1 MFGDTVSDE
10 ITRDLMKPKY
20 GYPVLLNLFAVWMIV
35 VNPLTK
41 FGLCSRPLNVA
52 VEGFLNLAPA
62 PRPALPPPRNRRLS
76 VTQAM
81 SSAISTRLSGA
92 GASDYLSDESG
103 LDGVP
108 KSPVPLYYDPV
119 NETAESRKGFWRIVS
134 RTIITLACTATAILL
149 PGFERVMA
157 FLGSFSSFL
166 ICIILPVS
174 SSVVDPL
181 TPAWLL
187 PPPGSQAS
195 QD

>member
-62 PRPALPPPRNRRLS
+62 PRPTVPTLNQRRQS

-81 SSAISTRLSGA
+81 SSAISTGLSGA
-92 GASDYLSDESG
+92 GASDYLTDDEG
-103 LDGVP
+103 GDTIP
-108 KSPVPLYYDPV
+108 KSPVPVFHDAV
-119 NETAESRKGFWRIVS
+119 NEAAETRKGFWRIVS
-134 RTIITLACTATAILL
+134 RTVITLACTATAILL

-174 SSVVDPL
+174 KIENPL
-181 TPAWLL
+181 TPACILS
-187 PPPGSQAS
+187 PPRPQTPQG
-195 QD
+195 